1 MPIRISGDGTVAG
14 NVRTKKVPVKHRKT
28 KKEREDKSEGV
39 QRGPKGCPYATLIG
53 KTNMGDDLY
62 ECSMWLN
69 YEKQDQIDI
78 LEPIRLGEGAELCL
92 DCDRRPHIVEWS
104 YE

>member
-1 MPIRISGDGTVAG
+1 MPIRISGDGIVAARS
-14 NVRTKKVPVKHRKT
+14 VRTKKVPAKRKKT
-28 KKEREDKSEGV
+28 KKEREEIEGV

-53 KTNMGDDLY
+53 KTSVGDDLY

-69 YEKQDQIDI
+69 HEKQDQLDV

-92 DCDRRPHIVEWS
+92 DCDRRPHIVEWN